1 MFLKLLRKLQARRRR
16 SDPTLIMNRNPAYG
30 AFKIGEWSYGR
41 PNIMRMDQTTQLE
54 IGRFCSIADGVRILL
69 GGEHRTDWV
78 TTYPFPSIL
87 PERFSAEG
95 HPASKGNI
103 VIGNDVWICA
113 GSTIL
118 SGVIIGNG
126 AVVGAGCVAAR
137 DVPPYAVA
145 AGNPARIVKMRF
157 SDEQISALLA
167 IRWWT
172 WDDERILQSAA
183 LLLSENVSE
192 FIRQSGHKRSEEHTS
207 ELQSQ

>member
-16 SDPTLIMNRNPAYG
+16 SDPTLIMNRNPVYA
-30 AFKIGEWSYGR
+30 AFTIGDWSYGR

-137 DVPPYAVA
+137 DVPPYAIV
-145 AGNPARIVKMRF
+145 AGNPARVVRF
-157 SDEQISALLA
+157 RFDPSIISRLEKLA
-167 IRWWT
+167 WWN
-172 WDDERILQSAA
+172 WPMSRIEELAP
-183 LLLSENVSE
+183 LLLSNRIED
-192 FIRQSGHKRSEEHTS
+192 FLAQASGAERAALPTVHS
-207 ELQSQ
+207 